1 MLYIQKLKE
10 YYTPNTLRHSTLMAS
25 FESLPFEIITEIS
38 TYLKGKDLRVYVNLC
53 KLTSLI
59 KINLILKI
67 PSNVKKPEIVKY
79 FSFLGSGTV
88 RHFDSLRLIN
98 ASKVI
103 VTALAS
109 SGIELGNL
117 DIRDKYKLRDISF
130 LSTLTSLTT
139 LNLAYT
145 GVTDISILTSLTS
158 LITLNIKGCNSIK
171 DVSVLGSLTS
181 LTKLNM
187 SRLHELSDVSFLTSL
202 VNLVDLNL
210 LSVSKLSNIGPLVT
224 LASLRTLK
232 IEKRSSDGIRFSTSD
247 LSSMTNLVNLEL
259 VIWSWSDDDDNID
272 EMRPLV
278 NIPNLDITYIRTFLS
293 DSIPEGLHGMFPNM
307 KIVSYLL

>member
-1 MLYIQKLKE
+1 
-10 YYTPNTLRHSTLMAS
+10 MAS
-25 FESLPFEIITEIS
+25 FESLPLEIITEIS
-38 TYLKGKDLRVYVNLC
+38 TYLKGKDLRNYTNTC
-53 KLTSLI
+53 KLTSSI
-59 KINLILKI
+59 KIDLVLKI
-67 PSNVKKPEIVKY
+67 PSNVKKSDIVKY
-79 FSFLGSGTV
+79 FSALGSGKV

-103 VTALAS
+103 VTALGS
-109 SGIELGNL
+109 SGIELRNL
-117 DIRDKYKLRDISF
+117 NVKAKYKLNDISF

-145 GVTDISILTSLTS
+145 GVTNISVLTSLTS

-224 LASLRTLK
+224 LTSLRTLK
-232 IEKRSSDGIRFSTSD
+232 IEKRSSDGIRFSMSD

-272 EMRPLV
+272 EMRSLV

-293 DSIPEGLHGMFPNM
+293 DSVPEGLHGMFPNM